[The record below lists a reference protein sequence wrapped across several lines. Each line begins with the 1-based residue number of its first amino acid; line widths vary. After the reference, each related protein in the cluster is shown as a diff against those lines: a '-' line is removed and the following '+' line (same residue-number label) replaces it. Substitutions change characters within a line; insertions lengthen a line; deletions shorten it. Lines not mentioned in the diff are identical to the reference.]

1 MKTAFLWFRHHLVI
15 SFLILAALIGGG
27 YYFLGSQETETAVV
41 MKTETLTVE
50 KGSLKMTVSGSGQ
63 IEAASQVDLKP
74 VAAGDAIEVT
84 AVAVKNDQEVKKGQL
99 IATIDSEDALRDVR
113 GAQLSLKSAEIKM
126 QQTEADYDN
135 RNADET
141 LIRRAQEVSVKQ
153 QQLAL
158 EKSLAKL
165 SDYSIRAPFD
175 GIVTGLSVESGDTIS
190 QTAVLASI
198 ITKEL
203 RAAISLNEVDA
214 VGVKAGD
221 SVTLTFNALPNTTL
235 TGTVTKIDTIGTA
248 SQGVVTYGAEV
259 SFEEQSTLLKPGMS
273 VTAEIVVAQKDNVV
287 LVPNEALIYAGDR
300 TFVRTVSGEQKRVET
315 GMTDNVSTEIVSGLS
330 EKDQIIIVK
339 RTAGGAAL
347 GTSPQ
352 SGQGNVL
359 NSLLRGNRP
368 TGNR

>member
-1 MKTAFLWFRHHLVI
+1 MKTVLTWLRHHLVMTV
-15 SFLILAALIGGG
+15 LALTLLIGGG
-27 YYFLGSQETETAVV
+27 YYFFGTQEKEAAVV
-41 MKTETLTVE
+41 TKSETLTVE
-50 KGSLKMTVSGSGQ
+50 RGSLKMTVSGSGQ

-113 GAQLSLKSAEIKM
+113 GAQLSLKSAQIKM

-135 RNADET
+135 KNADET

-153 QQLAL
+153 QELAL

-203 RAAISLNEVDA
+203 RAVISLNEVDA

-221 SVTLTFNALPNTTL
+221 NVTLTFNALPNTTL
-235 TGTVTKIDTIGTA
+235 SGKIAKIDTIGTA

-259 SFEEQSTLLKPGMS
+259 SFEEQDAMLKPGMS
-273 VTAEIVVAQKDNVV
+273 VTAEIVVAQKENVV
-287 LVPNEALIYAGDR
+287 LVPNEALTYAGDR
-300 TFVRTVSGEQKRVET
+300 TFVQTVSGEKKRVET
-315 GMTDNVSTEIVSGLS
+315 GMTDNVSTEIVSGLN
-330 EKDQIIIVK
+330 EKDQIVIVK
-339 RTAGGAAL
+339 RNTSGTAL
-347 GTSPQ
+347 GTGSQ